1 MELEKT
7 VKMNM
12 LFSFYGA
19 LLTPKQA
26 QYVSEYYEED
36 YTLAEIANNHGVSRQ
51 AIYDSIKRAEDSL
64 TDYEEK
70 LHLLQEFEARQKTLK
85 KIKQHIHEAYGND
98 ETIKDLMN
106 EIIQDSTR
114 EGN

>member
-7 VKMNM
+7 IQMNM

-19 LLTPKQA
+19 LLTEKQA
-26 QYVSEYYEED
+26 RYVAEYYEED

-70 LHLLQEFEARQKTLK
+70 LHLLKEFEAREKTLK
-85 KIKQHIHEAYGND
+85 KIKQHIREHYGND
-98 ETIKDLMN
+98 EKINQLMN